1 MRYALL
7 ILLIGT
13 ASAAAEPYLAV
24 RTGLACHICHANPV
38 GGGLRTPFGNAYAQ
52 STLPARPLIDNGLW
66 TGSIA
71 GRFGIGGDAR
81 WSARHFENE
90 DRDDSLEF
98 ETDRVTLYGLVK
110 PVEHVTLYLDQQVAP
125 GSSTSREVW
134 FKLDYQSFYLRGGK
148 LFLPY
153 GWRLED
159 DTALVREATGINFA
173 TADEGV
179 EVGYLSAHLT
189 AQLAVTNG
197 NGGGP
202 EIDDGKQGTLR
213 IAYLPGPAQLG
224 LSGSYND
231 TDAGDRAMGGVFA
244 GLRTGPIA
252 WLAEWDRISD
262 DDVPGDGDADQHVA
276 LLEANI
282 AFLPGHNLK
291 LTVEGQWFDGDE
303 DDRFRYSGVWE
314 YTPMSFTQFRLGI
327 RARDSDDPREVLN
340 NEEYFLQAH
349 LFF

>member
-52 STLPARPLIDNGLW
+52 STLPARPLIDNGMW
-66 TGSIA
+66 TGTIA

-148 LFLPY
+148 QFDR
-153 GWRLED
+153 G
-159 DTALVREATGINFA
+159 V
-173 TADEGV
+173 V
-179 EVGYLSAHLT
+179 EVGHR
-189 AQLAVTNG
+189 
-197 NGGGP
+197 
-202 EIDDGKQGTLR
+202 LR
-213 IAYLPGPAQLG
+213 
-224 LSGSYND
+224 
-231 TDAGDRAMGGVFA
+231 RAC
-244 GLRTGPIA
+244 RTHKGF
-252 WLAEWDRISD
+252 
-262 DDVPGDGDADQHVA
+262 V
-276 LLEANI
+276 LLEKEQCVSHI
-282 AFLPGHNLK
+282 IDGLPEQL
-291 LTVEGQWFDGDE
+291 EQ
-303 DDRFRYSGVWE
+303 RF
-314 YTPMSFTQFRLGI
+314 
-327 RARDSDDPREVLN
+327 
-340 NEEYFLQAH
+340 
-349 LFF
+349 